1 LATVVE
7 NLIKIA
13 FAWLAKNLEE
23 IWKNDNSAHNE
34 YIKKRNPST
43 GLRTVSYTHLDVY
56 KRQPTSF
63 WANVNTF

>member
-1 LATVVE
+1 MATVVE

-43 GLRTVSYTHLDVY
+43 GLRIK
-56 KRQPTSF
+56 KRAPAGGRIGEIALQDQL
-63 WANVNTF
+63 VI